1 MKIMVFAVVSKTQDS
16 RPKTQDRIP
25 ASYVLS
31 LGSCVLGLLLLFQ
44 SIANADLLQ
53 YVAKEDASFKW
64 EKVSQEPLPNDAL
77 KIELKLTSQ
86 TWKGI
91 LLEHRL
97 RLIKPKEVK
106 NPTLVS
112 LFITGSGSGREELI
126 YGSMIATS
134 TGSPVAILHDVPY
147 QPLFGGLKEDDLIA
161 YTLMKTLE
169 TGDEEWPLLFPM
181 TKTAVR
187 AMDAIQEFSKQ
198 ELGMEVSGFV
208 VAGGSKRGWTTW
220 FTAAVDER
228 VKGIIPAVYDNLDLV
243 RQMEHQLEAWGDYSE
258 QISEYTKRNIPQR
271 LSEKGV
277 QGLSALVDPYT
288 YRERITVPKL
298 IVIGTND
305 DYWPLDALNLYYDDL
320 VGEKYILYV
329 PNKDHGV
336 EDAKRIVGNWVAF
349 FLKVEGE
356 LKFPKLSWDY
366 KEKEGELELS
376 VRTDLKPVSVSA
388 WTTESPTRDFRD
400 AVWQRSE
407 MTLKDSAYRYILEKP
422 EQGYAAIFS
431 EAIYKSGGKE
441 FFLSTNMYIL
451 KSR

>member
-1 MKIMVFAVVSKTQDS
+1 MKRMFSAIVSKTQNP
-16 RPKTQDRIP
+16 RHKTQDRIH
-25 ASYVLS
+25 ASYVLC
-31 LGSCVLGLLLLFQ
+31 LGSCVLGLLLLSQF
-44 SIANADLLQ
+44 IVNADLFQ

-86 TWKGI
+86 TWQEI
-91 LLEHRL
+91 VLEHRL
-97 RLIKPKEVK
+97 RLIKPRDVK

-112 LFITGSGSGREELI
+112 LLITGSGSGREELI
-126 YGSMIATS
+126 YGSMVASSI
-134 TGSPVAILHDVPY
+134 GSPLAILHDVPY

-161 YTLMKTLE
+161 YTFAKTLE

-187 AMDAIQEFSKQ
+187 AMDAIQEFCKQ
-198 ELGMEVSGFV
+198 ELGVEVKGFV

-220 FTAAVDER
+220 FTAAVDKR
-228 VKGIIPAVYDNLDLV
+228 VKGIIPAVYDNLDLP

-258 QISEYTKRNIPQR
+258 QISEYTNRNIPQR
-271 LSEKGV
+271 LEEEEVRK
-277 QGLSALVDPYT
+277 LSTLVDPYT

-336 EDAKRIVGNWVAF
+336 EDATRIIGDWVAF
-349 FLKVEGE
+349 FRKIDGE
-356 LKFPKLSWDY
+356 IEFPKLSWNY
-366 KEKEGELELS
+366 EEKEEGVELS
-376 VRTDLKPVSVSA
+376 VVSDLKPVSVSA

-400 AVWQRSE
+400 AVWQESE
-407 MTLKDSAYRYILEKP
+407 MTLKDSAYRYILKKP
-422 EQGYAAIFS
+422 EQGYAAIFG
-431 EAIYKSGGKE
+431 EAIYKSGGRE
-441 FFLSTNMYIL
+441 FFLSTNVYIL
-451 KSR
+451 KAR